1 MPSLNSI
8 LDANPELKKSPEPKL
23 TLDEALDVAKAGM
36 RHGKRDKA
44 LVQAAHDA
52 MRDLVEAAHCL
63 GDETQKAAAL
73 SKANARHSKAD
84 LDRIDAIHKA
94 CKELGADCPPSE
106 KKTGE

>member
-8 LDANPELKKSPEPKL
+8 LDANPELRKSPEHKP
-23 TLDEALDVAKAGM
+23 TLDEAMDSLEKAGM
-36 RHGKRDKA
+36 RHGKKDKA

-52 MRDLVEAAHCL
+52 MRDLVESAHCL

-84 LDRIDAIHKA
+84 LKRIEDIHKA
-94 CKELGADCPPSE
+94 CKELGADCSPPQSD
-106 KKTGE
+106 